1 MCLEFYKFV
10 DRIIRLNQFQIR
22 YVAQLLELQLTEKM
36 QASLK
41 QTDSEKILR
50 SCDKLPKAS
59 FRLLVFQTNLE
70 SIGAIK
76 QYSRWFYF

>member
-59 FRLLVFQTNLE
+59 FRLLVCQTNLE
-70 SIGAIK
+70 SIGEIN